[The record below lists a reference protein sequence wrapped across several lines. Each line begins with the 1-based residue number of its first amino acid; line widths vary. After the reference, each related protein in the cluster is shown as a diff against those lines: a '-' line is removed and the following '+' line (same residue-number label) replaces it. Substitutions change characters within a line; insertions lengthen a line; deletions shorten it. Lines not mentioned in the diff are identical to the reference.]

1 MRTRILLT
9 ILGLGALTAT
19 GFAAAARTSAP
30 TPIAVDAVDYAYAMP
45 NVVKGGVVAM
55 RFRNRG
61 KEPHEF
67 AFGRIDAGHTLAQA
81 LRATDQGKNVAW
93 LHDLGG
99 PGILTPRAD
108 LTITRNL
115 APGTY
120 FFLCGVPN
128 TKGVPHSK
136 LGMARSFTVTGDS
149 GERLPKPD
157 AVITAGTKRFDVPQL
172 AAGRQTIELRNR
184 SGAGRGF
191 MLATINPG
199 KTEADVGRWTKSI
212 ESTGKLPKGPLPMT
226 LLGAMQTIPSG
237 TSVYLTVTLEAGRSY
252 HISDDESGIQAD
264 FTPK

>member
-1 MRTRILLT
+1 MRTRIML
-9 ILGLGALTAT
+9 IVLGLGALAAA
-19 GFAAAARTSAP
+19 GVGAAARTTAP
-30 TPIAVDAVDYAYAMP
+30 APVEVDAVDYAFAMP

-81 LRATDQGKNVAW
+81 LRATEQGKDVTW
-93 LHDLGG
+93 VRDLGG
-99 PGILTPRAD
+99 PGILTPGAD

-128 TKGVPHSK
+128 TKGVSHSK
-136 LGMARSFTVTGDS
+136 LGMVRSFTVSGDS
-149 GERLPKPD
+149 GAQLPKPD
-157 AVITAGTKRFDVPQL
+157 AVITAGKKRFVVPQL
-172 AAGRQTIELRNR
+172 GAGRQTIELRNR

-199 KTEADVGRWTKSI
+199 KTEADVGRWTKAI

-237 TSVYLTVTLEAGRSY
+237 TSVYLTVTLESGRSY
-252 HISDDESGIQAD
+252 HLSDDESGIQAD

>member
-1 MRTRILLT
+1 MHTRILL
-9 ILGLGALTAT
+9 IVLGLGALAVAGFGGATRTA
-19 GFAAAARTSAP
+19 AP
-30 TPIAVDAVDYAYAMP
+30 APVEVDAVDYAYAMP
-45 NVVKGGVVAM
+45 NVVNGGVVAM

-67 AFGRIDAGHTLAQA
+67 AFGRIDGDHTLAQA
-81 LRATDQGKNVAW
+81 LRAADQNKGVSW

-99 PGILTPRAD
+99 PGILTPGAD

-120 FFLCGVPN
+120 FFFDGVPN
-128 TKGVPHSK
+128 TKGVPHWQ

-149 GERLPKPD
+149 GARLPKPD
-157 AVITAGTKRFDVPQL
+157 AVITAGKKRFFVPQL
-172 AAGRQTIELRNR
+172 KAGRQTIELRNR
-184 SGAGRGF
+184 AGAGRGF

-212 ESTGKLPKGPLPMT
+212 ESTGKLPKGPVPMT

-237 TSVYLTVTLEAGRSY
+237 TSVYLTVTLEAGRRY